1 MSQSSFDS
9 TGLPALAA
17 HTHCVLIPRD
27 PNFIYAYWDYTQ
39 QDIHRARGELKAKSR
54 DVRLVL
60 RIYDVTHRDFN
71 PSRAHYTWDID
82 VGFSVKNWYIHVC
95 RDNADY
101 CAQLGLVSG
110 GNFIPLQRS
119 NIVRTPPNFSSSRDD
134 LIWQDIKANQ
144 ESLPY
149 IEAEIKSSKK
159 KTAKGKPSKRAR
171 LYYLTDQDIRD
182 YYRNL
187 FARMSKKGRRKY
199 HAQALSMEE
208 ILKGRFKGT
217 SWQKTRP
224 ILTLPDLIKRC
235 HPGSSM
241 EFQGASFERLS
252 SLSTTAGEGVSNKRK
267 FFFEIWAQLIVHGRS
282 EPDATLW
289 LNDKAIKLNPD
300 GTFSCAYSLP
310 DGEIPFKFI
319 AQSSDG
325 KDERH
330 ITTHVERKKTISF
343 SKTLPEKPHG

>member
-9 TGLPALAA
+9 TGLPVLAP

-39 QDIHRARGELKAKSR
+39 ADINRARGELKTKGR
-54 DVRLVL
+54 DLRLIL
-60 RIYDVTHRDFN
+60 RIYDVTHMDFN

-82 VGFSVKNWYIHVC
+82 VGFLVKNWYVHVS

-101 CAQLGLVSG
+101 CAQLGVARG

-119 NIVRTPPNFSSSRDD
+119 NIVRTPPHFASSRND

-149 IEAEIKSSKK
+149 IEEEIQPPHKKSP
-159 KTAKGKPSKRAR
+159 KGKPSKRAKFA
-171 LYYLTDQDIRD
+171 YLTDRDIRE
-182 YYRNL
+182 YYKNL
-187 FARMSKKGRRKY
+187 FARVFKKGRRK
-199 HAQALSMEE
+199 HQAQALSMEE

-217 SWQKTRP
+217 SWQRTRP
-224 ILTLPDLIKRC
+224 ILTLPDLIQRC

-241 EFQGASFERLS
+241 GFQGSSLERLS
-252 SLSTTAGEGVSNKRK
+252 SSPTTASEGPSNKRK
-267 FFFEIWAQLIVHGRS
+267 FFFEIWAQLIVHGRT

-325 KDERH
+325 VEERH
-330 ITTHVERKKTISF
+330 ITTHVERKS
-343 SKTLPEKPHG
+343 PHG